1 MSPLQIVIW
10 LVIGIIMGWL
20 ARVLVKRR
28 GFGLTG
34 DVIIGIIGAFLGNLI
49 IGENIAKGSAGYAF
63 DSLIGAFVLLLIFKI
78 IRKSR

>member
-49 IGENIAKGSAGYAF
+49 IGENIAKGLEGYAV

>member
-10 LVIGIIMGWL
+10 LSIGIIMGWF
-20 ARVLVKRR
+20 ARNLVKKR

-49 IGENIAKGSAGYAF
+49 IGENLAKGLTGYIL
-63 DSLIGAFVLLLIFKI
+63 DSLIGAFVLLVIFKI
-78 IRKSR
+78 IRKS

>member
-1 MSPLQIVIW
+1 MSPLQIVVW
-10 LVIGIIMGWL
+10 LVIGIIIGWIS
-20 ARVLVKRR
+20 RILVRRR

-49 IGENIAKGSAGYAF
+49 IGESLAKGITGYAL

-78 IRKSR
+78 IRKG

>member
-20 ARVLVKRR
+20 ARVLLKRR

-49 IGENIAKGSAGYAF
+49 IRESLAKGITGYAF

-78 IRKSR
+78 IRKR

>member
-1 MSPLQIVIW
+1 MSPLQIVVW
-10 LVIGIIMGWL
+10 LVIGIIIGWIS
-20 ARVLVKRR
+20 RILVRRR

-49 IGENIAKGSAGYAF
+49 IGESLAKGITGYAF

-78 IRKSR
+78 IRKG